1 MRSKLL
7 YSMILALCLTLI
19 AGLSWAAETVKIS
32 AQQPITGRF
41 AFAGVHINQ
50 GLADSLAY
58 ANEQGGVDG
67 QMIEYLYE
75 DTGYD
80 LKRAVASFKK
90 MMAKESPVMNYG
102 ESSGQGK
109 ALAPEIN
116 NNYKIV
122 YG

>member
-1 MRSKLL
+1 MRSRLL
-7 YSMILALCLTLI
+7 HSVIMALCLSLL
-19 AGLSWAAETVKIS
+19 AGLSWAGEMIKIS

-90 MMAKESPVMNYG
+90 GCGSYQTRQNNCKQSVLSIL
-102 ESSGQGK
+102 SSVLSQYN
-109 ALAPEIN
+109 AR
-116 NNYKIV
+116 
-122 YG
+122 